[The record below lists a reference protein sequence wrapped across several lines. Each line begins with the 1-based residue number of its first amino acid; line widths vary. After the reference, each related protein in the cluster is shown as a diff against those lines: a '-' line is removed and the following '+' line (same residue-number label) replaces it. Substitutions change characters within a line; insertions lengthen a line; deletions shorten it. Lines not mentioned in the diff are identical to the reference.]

1 MIKKQLIMEK
11 AFELFAKNGIEATS
25 VQQITEVCG
34 ISKGA
39 FYLSYKSKDELVF
52 ALINYYLSE
61 LAGNIEQAVSKN
73 TQDETLLYH
82 FYFQIF
88 NAYQSHSNFAKV
100 LIKEQFTKI
109 KVIILTTFN
118 DKEYIQDAL
127 SYGAFGYMLKDSSH
141 EVIYE
146 GIKTAYMGNMVV
158 HPEVAN
164 KILYKSNDGHR
175 FKELKKYNFSEKE
188 LQIIKYIAEGL
199 SNKEISD
206 KVYLSEGT
214 IKNNITN
221 ILSKLN
227 LRDRTQI
234 AIFAFKNGIVT

>member
-1 MIKKQLIMEK
+1 VRAEIMKIKILIVDDEK
-11 AFELFAKNGIEATS
+11 LIREGLKIMLSTFDDIDVIGTAENGYKALEI
-25 VQQITEVCG
+25 C
-34 ISKGA
+34 
-39 FYLSYKSKDELVF
+39 KSKEIDVVLMDIRMKDCDGVM
-52 ALINYYLSE
+52 
-61 LAGNIEQAVSKN
+61 G
-73 TQDETLLYH
+73 TR
-82 FYFQIF
+82 
-88 NAYQSHSNFAKV
+88 

-109 KVIILTTFN
+109 KVIILTTFK

-127 SYGAFGYMLKDSSH
+127 KYGAFGYLLKDSSH

-164 KILYKSNDGHR
+164 EILINSNYSLNN
-175 FKELKKYNFSEKE
+175 KEIGKYDFSDKE
-188 LQIIKYIAEGL
+188 IQIIKYIAEGL
-199 SNKEISD
+199 TNKEISE
-206 KVYLSEGT
+206 KLYLSEGT

-234 AIFAFKNGIVT
+234 AIFAFKNRIVT

>member
-1 MIKKQLIMEK
+1 MKIKILIVDDEK
-11 AFELFAKNGIEATS
+11 LIREGLKIMLSTFDDIYVIGTAENGYKALEI
-25 VQQITEVCG
+25 C
-34 ISKGA
+34 
-39 FYLSYKSKDELVF
+39 KSKEIDVVLMDIRMKDCDGVM
-52 ALINYYLSE
+52 
-61 LAGNIEQAVSKN
+61 G
-73 TQDETLLYH
+73 TR
-82 FYFQIF
+82 
-88 NAYQSHSNFAKV
+88 

-109 KVIILTTFN
+109 KVIILTTFK

-127 SYGAFGYMLKDSSH
+127 KYGAFGYLLKDSSH

-164 KILYKSNDGHR
+164 EILINSNYSLNN
-175 FKELKKYNFSEKE
+175 KEIGKYDFSDKE
-188 LQIIKYIAEGL
+188 IQIIKYIAEGL
-199 SNKEISD
+199 TNKEISE
-206 KVYLSEGT
+206 KLYLSEGT

-234 AIFAFKNGIVT
+234 AIFAFKNRIVT

>member
-1 MIKKQLIMEK
+1 MKIKILIVDDEK
-11 AFELFAKNGIEATS
+11 LIREGLKIMLSTFDDIDVIGTAENGYKALEI
-25 VQQITEVCG
+25 C
-34 ISKGA
+34 
-39 FYLSYKSKDELVF
+39 KSKEIDVVLMDIRMKDCDGVM
-52 ALINYYLSE
+52 
-61 LAGNIEQAVSKN
+61 G
-73 TQDETLLYH
+73 TR
-82 FYFQIF
+82 
-88 NAYQSHSNFAKV
+88 

-109 KVIILTTFN
+109 KVIILTTFK

-127 SYGAFGYMLKDSSH
+127 KYGAFGYLLKDSSH

-164 KILYKSNDGHR
+164 EILINSNYSLNN
-175 FKELKKYNFSEKE
+175 KEIGKYDFSDKE
-188 LQIIKYIAEGL
+188 IQIIKYIAEGL
-199 SNKEISD
+199 TNKEISE
-206 KVYLSEGT
+206 KLYLSEGT

-234 AIFAFKNGIVT
+234 AIFAFKNRIVT